1 MAKTLAKRKSS
12 FARQQNPQKNKVLF
26 EGFAD
31 SDTIPVNLP
40 PGKGLA
46 RNQAEAANYIA
57 EMLVVLCN
65 MAKDVDLKFL
75 NYLLEMAYE
84 ESLGHTSKTRE
95 IVKNH
100 NP

>member
-1 MAKTLAKRKSS
+1 VAKTLAKRKSS
-12 FARQQNPQKNKVLF
+12 FAHQQNPQNNKTLYEDV
-26 EGFAD
+26 A
-31 SDTIPVNLP
+31 VNGISSLDLP

-46 RNQAEAANYIA
+46 RNQTEAANYIA

-65 MAKDVDLKFL
+65 MAKDVDLRFL

-84 ESLGHTSKTRE
+84 ESLGHASKTTE

-100 NP
+100 TS